1 MDAWHTQPP
10 SVTIIPN
17 CSFIFT
23 PSSLLYCYI
32 TISFAFIK
40 ILCVQSIMYL
50 VNFFCNI
57 FHSLFNSSSPAYN
70 FWLVYIFKCILFL
83 LLTFSSFFSPLVR
96 LWICERTSNITYSC
110 PLAGAHLP
118 ATLFCL
124 CISGKYDVD
133 FSMCLLVVVFSLSFF
148 GLYVLCVYI
157 LFYPF
162 PSSIFCFFRQNRQRS
177 PLSISKKEKKTRLNN
192 TIDRYIHIV

>member
-57 FHSLFNSSSPAYN
+57 FHSLFNSSSFAYN

-83 LLTFSSFFSPLVR
+83 LVLFSPGSVVNMWENEQYYVQLSARGGASARHTLLSVYKWKVR
-96 LWICERTSNITYSC
+96 RRFFDVLARCCILSLIFWLICFVCIYIVLSFPIFHLLFLQTKSTTISPFYIEKRKENPPEQHDRSIRTYS
-110 PLAGAHLP
+110 
-118 ATLFCL
+118 
-124 CISGKYDVD
+124 
-133 FSMCLLVVVFSLSFF
+133 LSH
-148 GLYVLCVYI
+148 VY
-157 LFYPF
+157 
-162 PSSIFCFFRQNRQRS
+162 
-177 PLSISKKEKKTRLNN
+177 
-192 TIDRYIHIV
+192 